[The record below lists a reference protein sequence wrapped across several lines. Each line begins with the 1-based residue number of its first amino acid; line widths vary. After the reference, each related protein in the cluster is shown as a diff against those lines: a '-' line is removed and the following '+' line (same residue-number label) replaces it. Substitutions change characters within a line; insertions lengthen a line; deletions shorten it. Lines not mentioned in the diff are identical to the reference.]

1 MIAYVYVYVYV
12 HVSVYVC
19 VHFCIYMHADVN
31 VHVHSCVSAHVHA
44 NVHVYGSVC
53 DPLTR
58 PLSMSRVNVNAHVY
72 VYVYACICTRIYLY
86 IYIYIY
92 VLRCSLLGRVGF
104 ALGTLRSLGTQLIA
118 SLPEYT
124 LAGWPSGRCCSLVL
138 PWVGQ
143 VRLTYQLPGASFWV
157 RQRGFRKYTL
167 LFRISQMDTS
177 TKSLEPK
184 RITFLND
191 MGMPFPP
198 LVRWG
203 CHHLFLRWVWNATS
217 NLVRGTVPI

>member
-1 MIAYVYVYVYV
+1 MYMCTCMRAYV
-12 HVSVYVC
+12 HV
-19 VHFCIYMHADVN
+19 FIY
-31 VHVHSCVSAHVHA
+31 
-44 NVHVYGSVC
+44 
-53 DPLTR
+53 
-58 PLSMSRVNVNAHVY
+58 
-72 VYVYACICTRIYLY
+72 IY